1 MNRFLLVLLSSPALL
16 ASLASVLVTASP
28 IGASTPMPATN
39 EDLSCILSR
48 DSNGFSCLRVTK
60 EIASASDAFDS
71 DPTPMLDITDEESDE
86 AIAKY
91 GCDCTG
97 CIRSLRQSEI

>member
-1 MNRFLLVLLSSPALL
+1 MNRFLLVLLSSPTLL
-16 ASLASVLVTASP
+16 ACLASVLMTASP
-28 IGASTPMPATN
+28 VGASTPIPATN
-39 EDLSCILSR
+39 EDLSCIISR
-48 DSNGFSCLRVTK
+48 DSNGLSCLRVSK

-71 DPTPMLDITDEESDE
+71 DPTPMLDITDQESDE

-91 GCDCTG
+91 GCDCSG